1 MRDPLSDKI
10 KPTETDPATAIA
22 RVARQNADDSWA
34 GAEGTLK
41 PINTDLGMR
50 NNQVSFLSATGVD
63 HDNDDLS

>member
-22 RVARQNADDSWA
+22 RVKRQIEDQSWQ

-41 PINTDLGMR
+41 PTNEGLGMR